1 MSDHSVLPAG
11 AGRAGACIQFKG
23 VTKRYGQLAALEN
36 IDLTIEAGEF
46 FTLLGPSGSGKSTL
60 LALIAGFEQLSS
72 GSILVDGER
81 ADDIPPHRRGFGVVF
96 QNYALFPHLTVEENI
111 AYSLRVRRVPTIE
124 IRQKVAAALRQVRL
138 EGLERRYPRQLSGGQ
153 QQRVA
158 MARAIV
164 FRPRVLLMDEPLGA
178 LDRKLRVDLQVEL
191 KQLHRE
197 LGSTII
203 FVSHDQEEALALSDR
218 IAVLRDGRIEQVD
231 TPSGLYRRPTTP
243 FVAGF
248 VGESNFFEGVLR
260 RSGDSVWVDLLQ
272 GFRVPAGA
280 VALAEGQ
287 AVTLSVRPEQ
297 VALAPQTGAVGL
309 AGPIIEIIYVGTTTK
324 ILIETQCGR
333 AQAWLPAQEVQSY
346 RIGQQVGL
354 RWAPDAATLH
364 RRAHGSA

>member
-1 MSDHSVLPAG
+1 MDGRRCRPSSMPDSDGQGTATEAKDRVLISDHSVQPAAA
-11 AGRAGACIQFKG
+11 AGAGACIQFKG
-23 VTKRYGQLAALEN
+23 VTKRYGQLAALDN

-60 LALIAGFEQLSS
+60 LALIAGFEHLSS
-72 GSILVDGER
+72 GSILVDGQR

-111 AYSLRVRRVPTIE
+111 AYALRARRVPTIE
-124 IRQKVAAALRQVRL
+124 IREKVAAALRQVRL

-197 LGSTII
+197 LGSTIV

-231 TPSGLYRRPTTP
+231 TPGGLYRRPMTP

-260 RSGDSVWVDLLQ
+260 RSGDSVSVDLLE
-272 GFRVPAGA
+272 GIRVPASMG
-280 VALAEGQ
+280 ALADGQ
-287 AVTLSVRPEQ
+287 TVTLSVR
-297 VALAPQTGAVGL
+297 
-309 AGPIIEIIYVGTTTK
+309 
-324 ILIETQCGR
+324 
-333 AQAWLPAQEVQSY
+333 
-346 RIGQQVGL
+346 
-354 RWAPDAATLH
+354 
-364 RRAHGSA
+364 

>member
-1 MSDHSVLPAG
+1 MSSQAVPIAG
-11 AGRAGACIQFKG
+11 ARGAGARIQFEG
-23 VTKRYGQLAALEN
+23 VTKRYGQLAALDG

-60 LALIAGFEQLSS
+60 LALIAGFDQLTS
-72 GSILVDGER
+72 GSILVDGVR
-81 ADDIPPHRRGFGVVF
+81 ADDVPPHRRGFGVVF
-96 QNYALFPHLTVEENI
+96 QNYALFPHLTVEENV
-111 AYSLRVRRVPTIE
+111 AYSLRARRLASAE
-124 IRQKVAAALRQVRL
+124 IRDRVAGALHQVRL
-138 EGLERRYPRQLSGGQ
+138 DGLSRRYPRQLSGGQ

-197 LGSTII
+197 LGSTIV

-218 IAVLRDGRIEQVD
+218 IAVLRSGRIEQVD
-231 TPSGLYRRPTTP
+231 TPGGLYRRPATP

-248 VGESNFFEGVLR
+248 VGDSNFFDGTLH
-260 RSGDSVWVDLLQ
+260 RSGNAAWVELAQ
-272 GFRVPAGA
+272 GLRVPLGSSARPDGDPI
-280 VALAEGQ
+280 
-287 AVTLSVRPEQ
+287 TLSVRPEQ
-297 VALAPQTGAVGL
+297 VALTMESGDGL

-333 AQAWLPAQEVQSY
+333 AQAWLPAQEVQSHVL
-346 RIGQQVGL
+346 GQRVTL

-364 RRAHGSA
+364 ARNPGPR